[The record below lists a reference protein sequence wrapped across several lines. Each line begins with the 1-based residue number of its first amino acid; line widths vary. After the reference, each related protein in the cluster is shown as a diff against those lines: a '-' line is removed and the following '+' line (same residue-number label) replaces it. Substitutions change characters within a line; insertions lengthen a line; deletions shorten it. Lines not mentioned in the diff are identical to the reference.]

1 MSKHSIILSGLYRYN
16 KGYKGNS
23 NNENSNKENED
34 NASAIFHLLN
44 WTLNCVMG
52 LLKMFS
58 QLEKQAVTI
67 RRSISDQRTQK
78 RSQRGKGGRKTK
90 QNKTLWP
97 FFMAVVQG
105 VSLLFI
111 TKSSGVLSTHL
122 INLRRIKRWVDL
134 GATQRIWIQDP

>member
-1 MSKHSIILSGLYRYN
+1 
-16 KGYKGNS
+16 
-23 NNENSNKENED
+23 
-34 NASAIFHLLN
+34 
-44 WTLNCVMG
+44 MG

-78 RSQRGKGGRKTK
+78 RSQRGKGGRKKTK

-105 VSLLFI
+105 NSLLFI

-122 INLRRIKRWVDL
+122 INLRRIKR
-134 GATQRIWIQDP
+134 